1 MNAHSKPVPN
11 LVGSIATAVAFL
23 ALMAAPIVAQR
34 KSPSESPPMDR
45 YREMRQRE
53 AQLRNLEVSA
63 AGNNANKSQVNDIFI
78 RIKQDFERIQIIR
91 NDLVDAL
98 AADKFPDSQSIS
110 EATTEIKKRASR
122 LKANLP
128 LYRPDGDDKN
138 QKDQVAVNS
147 EPIRNALVLLC
158 DRILSFTTNPIFKSP
173 SIINIKESARASRD
187 LQSIIDLSSGIS
199 KSAKEQGRANK

>member
-199 KSAKEQGRANK
+199 K